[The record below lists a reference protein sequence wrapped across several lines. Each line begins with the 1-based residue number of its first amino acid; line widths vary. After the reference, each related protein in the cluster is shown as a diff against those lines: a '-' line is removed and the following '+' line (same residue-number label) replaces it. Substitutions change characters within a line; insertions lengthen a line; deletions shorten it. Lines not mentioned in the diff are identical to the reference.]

1 MSLQKNF
8 PRERKYYFWAI
19 FLCYLVS
26 DDAASSDVD
35 RKLFGTL
42 AYRFAQKAVS
52 EVPSNPVCDYS
63 LHAHWIYGLDVM
75 TDWALFKWLT
85 TDRIIKPSESH
96 TNRRGTSLGY
106 SNSRNAGSFRRDCA
120 AP

>member
-26 DDAASSDVD
+26 DDETSSDMD

-42 AYRFAQKAVS
+42 AYRFAQKSVA
-52 EVPSNPVCDYS
+52 EVPSNPVCDLS
-63 LHAHWIYGLDVM
+63 QRLHAHW
-75 TDWALFKWLT
+75 K
-85 TDRIIKPSESH
+85 
-96 TNRRGTSLGY
+96 
-106 SNSRNAGSFRRDCA
+106 
-120 AP
+120 